1 MSLVEKAAQRLRE
14 GSDGNAATRPRP
26 GAVDDRRAD
35 VSDARIGSDSV
46 DEGHPLALNIAKLQ
60 RSGLLPPNAMR
71 ARMGRE
77 YQRVKRP
84 ILQAIGEDADRLAGL
99 NRLMITSA
107 KPGEGKTFTSLN
119 LAMSLAQELD
129 HTVLLVDADVASP
142 RLSHALGAAT
152 DPGLVDML
160 LGPDRPIREVIRPTD
175 IARLSFLPAGKRH
188 DQATE
193 LLASRRMRERMDELA
208 NDPNR
213 IVIFDSSPLLATAE
227 AQALALHMGQIV
239 FVVKASH
246 TERRA
251 LDSALSLIDQSNAR
265 VSLILNQSRNAFGDE
280 YDGYYGTYGAYGGA
294 GDGVSRS

>member
-1 MSLVEKAAQRLRE
+1 MSLVEKAAQRLR
-14 GSDGNAATRPRP
+14 GRGDGDATTLHHP
-26 GAVDDRRAD
+26 GALDGRLANGLDTGIAPETVD
-35 VSDARIGSDSV
+35 SGS
-46 DEGHPLALNIAKLQ
+46 PLTVNIARLQ

-84 ILQAIGEDADRLAGL
+84 ILQAIGEDAGRLAGL

-107 KPGEGKTFTSLN
+107 KPGEGKSFTSLN

-208 NDPNR
+208 NDPGR

-239 FVVKASH
+239 FVVKESH

-251 LDSALSLIDQSNAR
+251 LDSALSLIDQSNTR

-280 YDGYYGTYGAYGGA
+280 YDGYYGTYGAYGGGA
-294 GDGVSRS
+294 DGTSQS